1 MSEFELGVMAG
12 WVAGVV
18 TAGAIAGALDWWSE
32 RNRVVAV
39 PVEAEPCAPV
49 AQDDAF
55 GGKDVIIGDGMIR
68 CPKCDGCKVVSNGK
82 NGHLRIR
89 GPQTI
94 LCDCCKGLGVI
105 YDRPFHTKW

>member
-1 MSEFELGVMAG
+1 MSEFEMGMMVGAL
-12 WVAGVV
+12 AGV
-18 TAGAIAGALDWWSE
+18 WSVVVIE
-32 RNRVVAV
+32 KVACRLLKVRVVAV

>member
-1 MSEFELGVMAG
+1 MSEFEMGMMVGAL
-12 WVAGVV
+12 AGVWSV
-18 TAGAIAGALDWWSE
+18 VVFEKIACRLLKV
-32 RNRVVAV
+32 RVVAV

-68 CPKCDGCKVVSNGK
+68 RPKCDGCKVVSNGK